1 MHNITNVREVA
12 LHILYKI
19 DNDKAYSNIVL
30 DDEINKS
37 SLDRKDKA
45 LLTKLVYGTLTYLI
59 TIDEIIKKYSKI
71 KWKKISPWILNILRM
86 GIYQIIYLEKIP
98 KRAIVNE
105 GVNLAKKYGHK
116 ASSGFVNAILKTV
129 EPNEL
134 EKMTFESDIDKLS
147 ILTSHPKWLIEELLK
162 EYDFETVS
170 KICEYNNIEPPIYIR
185 VNTLK
190 VSKEELVNLL
200 GKDDIQTQD
209 VDIPNTLK
217 VLESFDIANSE
228 LFKKGYFTIQDA
240 AATLTG
246 IVLGA
251 NENENIL
258 DLCSAPGGK
267 TTHIAELMNNTGSI
281 IACDIYENRLK
292 LVLATAKRLG
302 AINIKTR
309 QNDATCLND
318 DYVDKFDR
326 VLADVPCSGI
336 GVIRRKIDIKYQ
348 KDIESLSK
356 ISDIQ
361 YQILENASKYVKKN
375 GVLVYSTCTIFKKE
389 HEDNVEMFLKNNPNF
404 ELVDIS
410 NMVEK
415 NVADGKYIKTL
426 PHIQNFDGFFI
437 AKMVRKE

>member
-1 MHNITNVREVA
+1 MIRIQIITRYLSGEGS
-12 LHILYKI
+12 YKSLAKEI
-19 DNDKAYSNIVL
+19 GTNETVVL
-30 DDEINKS
+30 
-37 SLDRKDKA
+37 RW
-45 LLTKLVYGTLTYLI
+45 V
-59 TIDEIIKKYSKI
+59 KKYQAFGDNAFDTSKTNTSYT
-71 KWKKISPWILNILRM
+71 KEFKMRVVTDYLNGTGSFNELM
-86 GIYQIIYLEKIP
+86 LKYNIP
-98 KRAIVNE
+98 
-105 GVNLAKKYGHK
+105 
-116 ASSGFVNAILKTV
+116 SDSTILKWV
-129 EPNEL
+129 KDYNSHIEL
-134 EKMTFESDIDKLS
+134 KNYIPGGEDIYMTKS
-147 ILTSHPKWLIEELLK
+147 
-162 EYDFETVS
+162 
-170 KICEYNNIEPPIYIR
+170 R
-185 VNTLK
+185 K
-190 VSKEELVNLL
+190 VSKEERVNLL

-217 VLESFDIANSE
+217 VLKSFDIANSE

-309 QNDATCLND
+309 QNDATYLNN

-356 ISDIQ
+356 ISDLQ

-389 HEDNVEMFLKNNPNF
+389 NEDNVEKFLKNNPNF